1 MDSRLQ
7 DYIDKLTLVTKDGKV
22 GSEREAFKNFYVSN
36 HGIGLGTIS
45 AKMQERTDSRT
56 LATPRLLGFLR
67 NTDLTPT
74 EVGMLL
80 KAPCIDQKRVLYN
93 QYKKWHFPNSVNY
106 ASEFNIYPYWIVL
119 EFLVEAKRATIDSIT
134 NDEFLAFVSVIR
146 SRDSVTEHL
155 DLLQFIRKN
164 PAEAQDFYDA
174 IPDKEN
180 FFQRFSKS
188 GFHELLSDC
197 LEHISYSS
205 EENRIFLSHSDLDF
219 LSNQVSHFYSTYG
232 HFSDYRKGT
241 DYLGFLQSNFIDNKF
256 NILPMAEKD
265 VDGATF
271 DAVSNSIKNEF
282 AYKNLLL
289 KGVPGTGK
297 SRELDEI
304 VNNKIF
310 ALKEGVADNPC
321 LSISDLKKT
330 NVIRINV
337 HSGLTNAELM
347 QGIGVI
353 TTTTHDIKYQ
363 EKQGLVLK
371 HIAKAILNP
380 SLPYVIILEEV
391 QENNLNRL
399 IGDLI
404 FLVEEKRRT
413 VFTEDYREK
422 LTGELDFEF
431 VSQLTLQKAQ
441 ENKVLLPSLVEK
453 GKEIYICLPS
463 NVFIFCTTN
472 YRDDKR
478 IMEDNLLRR
487 FEVVEIYPDDAPL
500 TNSKVKAFF
509 KKLNEAILEVFQERQ
524 ELHPDRYLCGHA
536 IWIDVSDKPSFAR
549 ALNKVA
555 VEFKDIRE
563 IDWATYKQILDM
575 TGLDLSALDSYKGL
589 HEELQNIYFWNKPKQ
604 TALSASIAE
613 LLVEVE

>member
-7 DYIDKLTLVTKDGKV
+7 DYIDKLTLVTRDGKI
-22 GSEREAFKNFYVSN
+22 GSKREAFKNFYVSN
-36 HGIGLGTIS
+36 HGIGLGTIL

-67 NTDLTPT
+67 NSDLATT
-74 EVGMLL
+74 EVGTLL
-80 KAPCIDQKRVLYN
+80 KSPCIDKKRVLNN
-93 QYKKWHFPNSVNY
+93 QYKKWHFPNPVNY
-106 ASEFNIYPYWIVL
+106 AGEFNIYPYWIIL
-119 EFLVEAKRATIDSIT
+119 EFLVEAKRTSIDYIT
-134 NDEFLAFVSVIR
+134 NEEFLAFVSVIR
-146 SRDSVTEHL
+146 SRNSVNEHL
-155 DLLQFIRKN
+155 NLLRFIREN
-164 PAEAQDFYDA
+164 SEEAQDFYDA

-197 LEHISYSS
+197 LEHISYSPQ
-205 EENRIFLSHSDLDF
+205 ENKIFLSHSDLDF
-219 LSNQVSHFYSTYG
+219 LSNQISYFYSTYDC
-232 HFSDYRKGT
+232 FADYRKDE
-241 DYLGFLQSNFIDNKF
+241 DYLIFLQSNFIDNNF
-256 NILPMAEKD
+256 SLLPMPEKN

-271 DAVSNSIKNEF
+271 NAVSNSIKNEF

-304 VNNKIF
+304 INNKIF

-321 LSISDLKKT
+321 LSINDLKKT

-353 TTTTHDIKYQ
+353 TTTSHDIKYQ

-404 FLVEEKRRT
+404 FLIEEKRRT

-463 NVFIFCTTN
+463 NLFIFCTTN

-487 FEVVEIYPDDAPL
+487 FEVVEIYPDETPI
-500 TNSKVKAFF
+500 TSNNVKSFF
-509 KKLNEAILEVFQERQ
+509 KKLNKAILEVFQERQ

-536 IWIDVSDKPSFAR
+536 IWIDVSDKATFAR

-563 IDWATYKQILDM
+563 IDWSTYKEILTM
-575 TGLDLSALDSYKGL
+575 AGLDLNALDAYKEL
-589 HEELQNIYFWNKPKQ
+589 HEELQNIYFWEKPKE
-604 TALSASIAE
+604 TPLSASIDRLLAE
-613 LLVEVE
+613 

>member
-1 MDSRLQ
+1 MP
-7 DYIDKLTLVTKDGKV
+7 
-22 GSEREAFKNFYVSN
+22 EKN
-36 HGIGLGTIS
+36 
-45 AKMQERTDSRT
+45 AD
-56 LATPRLLGFLR
+56 
-67 NTDLTPT
+67 D
-74 EVGMLL
+74 
-80 KAPCIDQKRVLYN
+80 
-93 QYKKWHFPNSVNY
+93 
-106 ASEFNIYPYWIVL
+106 
-119 EFLVEAKRATIDSIT
+119 
-134 NDEFLAFVSVIR
+134 
-146 SRDSVTEHL
+146 
-155 DLLQFIRKN
+155 
-164 PAEAQDFYDA
+164 
-174 IPDKEN
+174 
-180 FFQRFSKS
+180 
-188 GFHELLSDC
+188 
-197 LEHISYSS
+197 
-205 EENRIFLSHSDLDF
+205 
-219 LSNQVSHFYSTYG
+219 
-232 HFSDYRKGT
+232 
-241 DYLGFLQSNFIDNKF
+241 
-256 NILPMAEKD
+256 
-265 VDGATF
+265 ATF
-271 DAVSNSIKNEF
+271 EAVSKSIKNGF
-282 AYKNLLL
+282 PYKNLLL

-304 VNNKIF
+304 VNKRIF
-310 ALKEGVADNPC
+310 ALQEGKEDNPC
-321 LSISDLKKT
+321 LNISDLKKT

-353 TTTTHDIKYQ
+353 TTTNHDIKYQ

-404 FLVEEKRRT
+404 FLIEEKRRT

-463 NVFIFCTTN
+463 NLFIFCTTN

-487 FEVVEIYPDDAPL
+487 FEVVEIYPDEAPI
-500 TNSKVKAFF
+500 TSSKVKSFF
-509 KKLNEAILEVFQERQ
+509 KKLNEAILEVFQDRQ

-536 IWIDVSDKPSFAR
+536 IWLDVYDKATFAR

-563 IDWATYKQILDM
+563 IDWSTYKEILTM
-575 TGLDLSALDSYKGL
+575 AGLELSALGAYKEL
-589 HEELQNIYFWNKPKQ
+589 HEELQNIYFWDKPEE
-604 TALSASIAE
+604 TPLSASIDRLLAE
-613 LLVEVE
+613 